1 MGLIASLD
9 LKAADRECLA
19 GLLARHLPG
28 IAVWAFGSRVT
39 GKANPQSDL
48 DLVAWVPSEWK
59 RRVADLREDLEES
72 QISIRVDF
80 HVWEELPESFH
91 KNILSN
97 YLVLQ
102 EPEGSKPS
110 GYPR

>member
-1 MGLIASLD
+1 MGLVASLD
-9 LKAADRECLA
+9 LKAADGKCLS

-28 IAVWAFGSRVT
+28 VAVWAFGSRVT

-91 KNILSN
+91 RNILAA

-102 EPEGSKPS
+102 EPGKPLPS